1 MATFRPHRKS
11 WPGLSEYTGEFREN
25 TLPAKTPPAPLDAQ
39 EKMRLMK
46 LTGTVNILAEPD
58 GHRSWEGYKPYPDS
72 QIDLEDR

>member
-1 MATFRPHRKS
+1 MATYRRHRQA

-25 TLPAKTPPAPLDAQ
+25 TLPAKQPGAPLDAQ

-46 LTGTVNILAEPD
+46 LTGTVDILAEPD
-58 GHRSWEGYKPYPDS
+58 DRRSWEGYKPKFDS